1 MNPTNNMH
9 TDSPL
14 GPLRDMP
21 VGEMKRAMD
30 SAINA
35 FTADK
40 KQRVSAG
47 GAVAG
52 GAVAGGAV
60 AGGAVAGGDAEVGV
74 PDEAVDKEREAALK
88 KRRERAEAAAAAAE
102 KRLKTETTV
111 DAESA
116 DGATCGGVEPSEPA
130 GGDKPAIVLETEG
143 VIDLTMDSPSA
154 PCCTATTDANG
165 NVVFVPLYDDE
176 DYHAFSHPSGPP
188 AEFPI
193 SPSIGFCG
201 VDGHIVITDNT
212 PPQTITSPIVV
223 DNDEEVSSVATEE
236 QKAEV
241 VVPASPVVSV
251 ATEEQKE
258 QVDVAGSA
266 SPVVS
271 VATEEQKEQV
281 EVAGSASPVVSVA
294 TEEQKEQVD
303 VAGSASP
310 VGSPDLF
317 ADPNA
322 TAGGSPVHLTP
333 LSATPSSAATTQS
346 ETAPLEFVGP
356 AGEGIL
362 KFKGFGYD
370 KKE

>member
-60 AGGAVAGGDAEVGV
+60 AGGDAEVGV

-102 KRLKTETTV
+102 KRLKADTTV

-236 QKAEV
+236 QKADV
-241 VVPASPVVSV
+241 VVP
-251 ATEEQKE
+251 
-258 QVDVAGSA
+258 A

>member
-1 MNPTNNMH
+1 
-9 TDSPL
+9 
-14 GPLRDMP
+14 MP

-40 KQRVSAG
+40 KQRVS
-47 GAVAG
+47 AG

-102 KRLKTETTV
+102 KRLKADTTV

-236 QKAEV
+236 QKADV
-241 VVPASPVVSV
+241 VVP
-251 ATEEQKE
+251 
-258 QVDVAGSA
+258 A

>member
-40 KQRVSAG
+40 KQRVS
-47 GAVAG
+47 AG

-266 SPVVS
+266 SPV
-271 VATEEQKEQV
+271 
-281 EVAGSASPVVSVA
+281 
-294 TEEQKEQVD
+294 
-303 VAGSASP
+303 
-310 VGSPDLF
+310 GSPDLF